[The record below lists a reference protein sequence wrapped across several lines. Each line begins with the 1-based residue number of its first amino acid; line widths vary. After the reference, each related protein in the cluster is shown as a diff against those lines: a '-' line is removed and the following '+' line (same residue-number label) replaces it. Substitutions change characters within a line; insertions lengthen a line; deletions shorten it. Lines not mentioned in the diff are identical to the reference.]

1 MTIETLT
8 IPLIVIDE
16 RERGEVRSLF
26 AQYPCRPQI
35 ETLNVSDY
43 ILAPDWAVERKRGD
57 DLVASICDGRLFTQI
72 TNLRKH
78 FAHPL
83 IILENPFKMFKR
95 SGMNPA
101 SIYGALLYA
110 SYKLHVPVI
119 PTHDA
124 AETGLVHLVLSQ
136 ASPAE
141 STLYL
146 CESESR
152 QSTHRSPG
160 SDLFLQGLDA
170 VGEAKAAQLL
180 DAFKTPQSVI
190 NAILNAEI
198 RQNKSSKAIGITG
211 PLGALKGIGVS
222 FIQKNRRLLS
232 SKSEK

>member
-1 MTIETLT
+1 MEIMTIETLT

-57 DLVASICDGRLFTQI
+57 DLVHLICDGRLFTQI

-124 AETGLVHLVLSQ
+124 AETGLVLWSLAKRLQQNQPFTFVNQKAGSQ
-136 ASPAE
+136 PID
-141 STLYL
+141 
-146 CESESR
+146 R
-152 QSTHRSPG
+152 Q
-160 SDLFLQGLDA
+160 DQIFFLQGLDA

-180 DAFKTPQSVI
+180 DASRLPNPWSMPYWMRKFGKI
-190 NAILNAEI
+190 
-198 RQNKSSKAIGITG
+198 KAAK
-211 PLGALKGIGVS
+211 PSALRVH
-222 FIQKNRRLLS
+222 
-232 SKSEK
+232 